1 MTVLLLAL
9 AAFAEPPEDLAP
21 LLTLDSAIQLAIA
34 SNRSLQIARLE
45 VDKSK
50 WQVESAKTR
59 RLPAFSTYAFG
70 SGFITPFAF
79 TFEQGVFGE
88 INGTPVPSQTTQIE
102 NPTAFNV
109 YVVAQAAQPLTQLY
123 KINLGVKLQQVN
135 LLSSSQQYRGKRQS
149 VIKDV
154 KQAYYEILQLQ
165 SALQATNATIKQ
177 YEELDRLVLH
187 YVALEEVLQSESLE
201 VKAKLAEER
210 YNAVKLRNNLAT
222 EKEQLNNLLG
232 RDLET
237 EFRVEEVPAAL
248 FAEIDLV
255 SARQAALQQRP
266 EIKQAELGVQK
277 ADLDRRL
284 AKSDY
289 IPDVGIALHYLSPF
303 NVTVVPQNILSAGI
317 ELSWEPFD
325 WGRRR
330 DNVSQKKVVVEQ
342 SNYQLNEVRSNVI
355 QEVNAR
361 FRKLD
366 ESRVLLEVAK
376 AAQQAANQKLKE
388 VTDKFKQES
397 VLFRDVLQ
405 QQTAVANA
413 NHNYEQA
420 LLSFW
425 NAKADFEKAL
435 GED

>member
-1 MTVLLLAL
+1 
-9 AAFAEPPEDLAP
+9 
-21 LLTLDSAIQLAIA
+21 
-34 SNRSLQIARLE
+34 
-45 VDKSK
+45 
-50 WQVESAKTR
+50 
-59 RLPAFSTYAFG
+59 
-70 SGFITPFAF
+70 
-79 TFEQGVFGE
+79 
-88 INGTPVPSQTTQIE
+88 
-102 NPTAFNV
+102 
-109 YVVAQAAQPLTQLY
+109 LY